1 MSGTI
6 YGYIRV
12 STKEQK
18 YAFFLGVLLSLMLC
32 VSLAAPAYAA
42 DFADLQATIDDTWD
56 APDTSDT
63 SGAQETSSAQSTPS
77 TQETPSAQDTP
88 SAQNTPSAQA
98 TPATPDTTPQPPKNG
113 DLITDGSEH
122 NICLMS
128 ERPPFLRFQM

>member
-18 YAFFLGVLLSLMLC
+18 YAFFLGVLLSLVLC

-56 APDTSDT
+56 ATSDT
-63 SGAQETSSAQSTPS
+63 SGAQETSSAQS
-77 TQETPSAQDTP
+77 TP

-128 ERPPFLRFQM
+128 GRPPFLRFQM

>member
-18 YAFFLGVLLSLMLC
+18 YAFFLGVLLSLVLC

-56 APDTSDT
+56 ATSDT
-63 SGAQETSSAQSTPS
+63 SGAQETSSAQS
-77 TQETPSAQDTP
+77 TP

-128 ERPPFLRFQM
+128 ERPPSLRFQM

>member
-18 YAFFLGVLLSLMLC
+18 YAFFLGVLLSLVLC

-56 APDTSDT
+56 ATSDT

-77 TQETPSAQDTP
+77 TQETPSAQD
-88 SAQNTPSAQA
+88 TPSAQA

>member
-18 YAFFLGVLLSLMLC
+18 YAFFLGVLLSLVLC

-56 APDTSDT
+56 ATSDT
-63 SGAQETSSAQSTPS
+63 SGAQETSSAQS
-77 TQETPSAQDTP
+77 
-88 SAQNTPSAQA
+88 TPSAQA

>member
-18 YAFFLGVLLSLMLC
+18 YAFFLGVLLSLVLC

-56 APDTSDT
+56 ATSDT

-77 TQETPSAQDTP
+77 AQDT
-88 SAQNTPSAQA
+88 SSDQKTPGAQA

-122 NICLMS
+122 NTCLMS

>member
-18 YAFFLGVLLSLMLC
+18 YAFFLGVLLSLVLC

-63 SGAQETSSAQSTPS
+63 SGAQETSSAQS
-77 TQETPSAQDTP
+77 TP

-128 ERPPFLRFQM
+128 ERPPFLRF

>member
-18 YAFFLGVLLSLMLC
+18 YAFFLGVLLSLVLC

-42 DFADLQATIDDTWD
+42 DFADPQATIDDTWD

-77 TQETPSAQDTP
+77 AQKTPSAQDT
-88 SAQNTPSAQA
+88 SSDQKTPGAQA